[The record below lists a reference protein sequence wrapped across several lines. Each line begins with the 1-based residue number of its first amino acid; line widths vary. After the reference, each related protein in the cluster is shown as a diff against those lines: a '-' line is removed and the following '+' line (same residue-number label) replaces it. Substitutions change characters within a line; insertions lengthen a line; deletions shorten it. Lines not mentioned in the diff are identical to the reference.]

1 MSKTIRI
8 LIIGSLI
15 LNVLLIGIVIGSM
28 SNRLFRE
35 DFPRRHPPSLTL
47 NLPPDKEKL
56 FSDTMEKAFREND
69 HIRKQMDQARER
81 LLSILSAPEFDETA
95 YQVETANLERLRSV
109 MMQRFADAT
118 KELAKKFNQE
128 ERKTLVEHLRQLPP
142 PPHRVG
148 PPPNAGPPPHP
159 EGPPSRP
166 MP

>member
-15 LNVLLIGIVIGSM
+15 LNVLLIGIIVGSM
-28 SNRLFRE
+28 SNRLFKE
-35 DFPRRHPPSLTL
+35 DFPRRHPPPLTV

-69 HIRKQMDQARER
+69 HIRKQMDEARER
-81 LLSILSAPEFDETA
+81 LLSILSASEFDEAA
-95 YQVETANLERLRSV
+95 YQVETAKLERLRSV

-128 ERKTLVEHLRQLPP
+128 ERKTLAEHLRQPPP

-166 MP
+166 LP